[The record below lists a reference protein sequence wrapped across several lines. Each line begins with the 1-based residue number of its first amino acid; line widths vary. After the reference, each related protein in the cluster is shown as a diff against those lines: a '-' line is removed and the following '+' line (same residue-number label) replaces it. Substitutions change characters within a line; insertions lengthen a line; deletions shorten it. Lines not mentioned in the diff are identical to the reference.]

1 MGQSF
6 NTVLTVNITLSEA
19 GRDSTP
25 THTHAYTLHV
35 NSWLNGLSYLIPPSL
50 FLSSLFLSLALSS
63 LSRFVYHRKMNNKCY
78 GNIMSRPSFSP
89 PPPTSSSSL
98 PPFPHR
104 PILLHHSSEAHL
116 FSHQPLV
123 GAPIHTAPHS
133 RKENLL
139 LFPFRSAL
147 LKSKRP
153 NRRSIHVWMRW
164 CWQSRLRPVGRQM
177 HVWVNAHKHWLQ
189 DFTRTSSELTQREL
203 CRYWE
208 NRNV

>member
-1 MGQSF
+1 MADW
-6 NTVLTVNITLSEA
+6 TELPDPPLS
-19 GRDSTP
+19 
-25 THTHAYTLHV
+25 L
-35 NSWLNGLSYLIPPSL
+35 SL
-50 FLSSLFLSLALSS
+50 F
-63 LSRFVYHRKMNNKCY
+63 
-78 GNIMSRPSFSP
+78 SFSVSCSLVP
-89 PPPTSSSSL
+89 VPLCLPQEDEQQVLWEHYVPTLFFSPPPTSSSSL

-123 GAPIHTAPHS
+123 GAPIPTAPHS

-139 LFPFRSAL
+139 LFPFCSAL

>member
-1 MGQSF
+1 MVQSF

-19 GRDSTP
+19 CRDSTP

-35 NSWLNGLSYLIPPSL
+35 NSWLIGLSYLISPPLSLL
-50 FLSSLFLSLALSS
+50 FLCLLLSS

-78 GNIMSRPSFSP
+78 GNIMSRPSSP
-89 PPPTSSSSL
+89 

-104 PILLHHSSEAHL
+104 PILLHHSSDAHL

-123 GAPIHTAPHS
+123 GAPIPTAPHS

-139 LFPFRSAL
+139 LFPFCSAL

-164 CWQSRLRPVGRQM
+164 CWQSRLRPVGRQI
-177 HVWVNAHKHWLQ
+177 HVCVKAHKHWLQ

-203 CRYWE
+203 FRYWE
-208 NRNV
+208 NRYF